1 MINSITKQ
9 LIRLALEEDTSG
21 GDLTSEL
28 TVSADQCGVGYL
40 KCKESSVI
48 CGLEIVPEIIKE
60 AGASLHAKFTVK
72 DGDKLVPGQVFG
84 EISGNVRDLLRLE
97 RTILNFIQRLSGC
110 ATLARNVTEE
120 AGALTICDTRKT
132 TPGFRSLE
140 KYAVRVGGASN
151 HRFDLGQMVLVKDNH
166 IDANGGDIAKTLQ
179 KVFSAKP
186 PYSPVEIEVRN
197 LDEVKT
203 ALEFPVTAIM
213 LDNMGDNDVQSA
225 VKIIKKNRPECIVEV
240 SGGMTPERI
249 KKLSGLGA
257 NTVSMGML
265 TNKYISVDLSLD
277 IKLSVHD

>member
-1 MINSITKQ
+1 MINSTTKQ
-9 LIRLALEEDTSG
+9 LIRLALEEDTSA

-28 TVSADQCGVGYL
+28 TVPADQRGVGYL
-40 KCKESSVI
+40 KCKESSVV
-48 CGLEIVPEIIKE
+48 CGLELVYEIIKE
-60 AGASLHAKFTVK
+60 AGASLQAKFSVK

-84 EISGNVRDLLRLE
+84 EISGNLRELLRLE

-110 ATLARNVTEE
+110 ATLARKITEE
-120 AGALTICDTRKT
+120 AGALMICDTRKT

-166 IDANGGDIAKTLQ
+166 IDANDGDISKTLQ

-186 PYSPVEIEVRN
+186 PYSPVEIEVRT
-197 LDEVKT
+197 LAEVKA

-213 LDNMGDNDVQSA
+213 LDNMGDADVESA
-225 VKIIKKNRPECIVEV
+225 VKVIKKNRPDCIVEV

-265 TNKYISVDLSLD
+265 TNKYISVDISLD
-277 IKLSVHD
+277 IKL